1 MKNKKNTK
9 KKIIV
14 SLSLRD
20 FNKLTA
26 LAKKENA
33 TRPVMARRLLGAKM
47 AEISV
52 EKTPKQSPN
61 QLGLFDSLQ
70 YDIFNGTSKASE

>member
-1 MKNKKNTK
+1 MKNKKNIK
-9 KKIIV
+9 KKIVV

-20 FNKLTA
+20 YNKLTA

-33 TRPVMARRLLGAKM
+33 LRPLMAKRLLCAKLS
-47 AEISV
+47 EITV
-52 EKTPKQSPN
+52 EKTPQQSPN

-70 YDIFNGTSKASE
+70 YDIFNGASKASD

>member
-47 AEISV
+47 AEISM